1 MTVTQTTIQ
10 PMTGEERILAALRR
24 EPVDATPVWYMRQA
38 GRCLLEYRELRK
50 KYDILTMQ
58 RDPELSTQVTL
69 MPVERF
75 GVDASVL
82 YSDIMIPLEG
92 MGVPFRIEPDIGPII
107 DHPLRTE
114 ADIANLRV
122 IEAEEATPYVY
133 DAIRL
138 IRKELANKT
147 ALVGFA
153 GSPFTLACYMIEGRP
168 SRDYGK
174 AKSFMYGQPELWH
187 RLMTTL
193 TEVTIRYLRGQV
205 DAGAQAIQLFDS
217 WVGILGP
224 EVYAEYV
231 FPYSARIFAEVRA
244 MGVPTIHFGTGTA
257 GLLEMMAEAGPDT
270 VSVDW
275 RVPLDAA
282 WERIGPEK
290 GIQGNLD
297 PTVVLAPWEAVEPRA
312 EDVIRRAGGRPG
324 HIFNLGHGVLPE
336 TDPGVLA
343 HLAGWVHERTSRA
356 QQVSRVGR

>member
-1 MTVTQTTIQ
+1 MTVTQTTTTK
-10 PMTGEERILAALRR
+10 PMTGAERILAALRC

-50 KYDILTMQ
+50 QYDILTMQ
-58 RDPELSTQVTL
+58 RDPELSTRVTL

-75 GVDASVL
+75 GVDAAVL

-107 DHPLRTE
+107 DDPLRTE
-114 ADIANLRV
+114 ADIASLR
-122 IEAEEATPYVY
+122 IIAAEEATPYVFE
-133 DAIRL
+133 AIRL
-138 IRKELANKT
+138 IRTALGGKT

-168 SRDYGK
+168 SRDYGR
-174 AKSFMYGQPELWH
+174 AKSLMYAEPALWC

-193 TEVTIRYLRGQV
+193 TEVTIRYLRAQV
-205 DAGAQAIQLFDS
+205 EAGAQAIQLFDS

-224 EVYAEYV
+224 EVYAECV
-231 FPYSARIFAEVRA
+231 LPYSARIFAEVRA

-257 GLLEMMAEAGPDT
+257 GLLELMAQAGPDT

-275 RVPLDAA
+275 RVPLDVA
-282 WERIGPEK
+282 WERIGPQK

-297 PTVVLAPWEAVEPRA
+297 PTVVLAPWETVQPRA
-312 EDVIRRAGGRPG
+312 ADVIRRAGGRPG

-343 HLAGWVHERTSRA
+343 YLAEWVHERTR
-356 QQVSRVGR
+356 VSNE